1 MGSAIVGCDACLYL
15 FTEGYKIFKILF
27 CFNQYIVVGD
37 YSFEPMVEP
46 IVEFFKDY
54 GYWGMGMLAFL
65 SGTIVPVAS
74 EVLLLFFLGVGLN
87 AVGLTLVATLGNT
100 LGGITCFALGFMVN
114 RERLL
119 RLFGISDEQ
128 MKRADAIIQKYGF
141 WAAGLSF
148 LPAIGEVLVIV
159 LGMLRANTAKVIIVM
174 ALGKLARYA
183 FITASYFGIAE
194 LFGF

>member
-1 MGSAIVGCDACLYL
+1 
-15 FTEGYKIFKILF
+15 
-27 CFNQYIVVGD
+27 
-37 YSFEPMVEP
+37 MVEA
-46 IVEFFKDY
+46 IIEFFKDY

-100 LGGITCFALGFMVN
+100 LGGITCFALGFLVS

-119 RLFGISDEQ
+119 RLFKITDEQ
-128 MKRADAIIQKYGF
+128 MQRADVIIQKYGF

-174 ALGKLARYA
+174 TLGKLVRYA
-183 FITASYFGIAE
+183 LLTASYLGIAE
-194 LFGF
+194 IFGF

>member
-1 MGSAIVGCDACLYL
+1 
-15 FTEGYKIFKILF
+15 
-27 CFNQYIVVGD
+27 
-37 YSFEPMVEP
+37 MVEA
-46 IVEFFKDY
+46 IIEFFKDY

-100 LGGITCFALGFMVN
+100 LGGITCFALGFLVS

-119 RLFGISDEQ
+119 RLFRITDEQ
-128 MKRADAIIQKYGF
+128 MQRADVIIQKYGF

-174 ALGKLARYA
+174 TLGKLVRYA
-183 FITASYFGIAE
+183 LLTASYLGIAE
-194 LFGF
+194 IFGF